1 MEFPFPK
8 EPLVPSS
15 IFLKAKDK
23 QSVLRKN
30 EKGNDNYYSEI
41 RGEVVEKVGFPHIVL
56 GDVNLP

>member
-1 MEFPFPK
+1 
-8 EPLVPSS
+8 VPSS